1 MKEWLVKIRA
11 SGNKRRWSL
20 KYMKQ
25 TYEHEDCPSVLP
37 RENLQAAVQ
46 GAITQAEPIRF
57 QIKKINLGT
66 QGGQVH

>member
-1 MKEWLVKIRA
+1 
-11 SGNKRRWSL
+11 
-20 KYMKQ
+20 
-25 TYEHEDCPSVLP
+25 LP
-37 RENLQAAVQ
+37 RENLQATVQ